1 MLPIEEM
8 ALFSTVNR
16 YSILSRCNI
25 ASSRCNIAS
34 DRCNIAPMNLMSDR
48 CNITVILQRILLV
61 VVAIILLQMACHTRV
76 ARPYIREGRLYCKR

>member
-25 ASSRCNIAS
+25 APMNLTS
-34 DRCNIAPMNLMSDR
+34 DRCNIATNFA
-48 CNITVILQRILLV
+48 CNNFVTDGVPYARGRKGFDHMRLDKRGTTVICEVIWS
-61 VVAIILLQMACHTRV
+61 
-76 ARPYIREGRLYCKR
+76 KN